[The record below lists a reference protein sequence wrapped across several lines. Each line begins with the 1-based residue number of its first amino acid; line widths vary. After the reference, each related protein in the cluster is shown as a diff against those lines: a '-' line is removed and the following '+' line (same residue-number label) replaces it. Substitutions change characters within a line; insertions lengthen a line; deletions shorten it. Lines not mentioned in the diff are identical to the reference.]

1 MDRIKDLQTRR
12 LMEILRRFGRADW
25 RNFETGGLKPSEIRI
40 LFAVQSGCSEQPE
53 GVTVSEISSYLQISS
68 PTVTPLIKSLEAQG
82 LVHRYNDQED
92 RRVVRVRLTEEG
104 SRFTKKARKSRL
116 RRFQELKDFLGEERS
131 QEFIDTLEMV
141 YQFMERKHVKP
152 EKE

>member
-12 LMEILRRFGRADW
+12 LMEVLRKFGRADW
-25 RNFETGGLKPSEIRI
+25 RHFEAGGLKPSEIRM
-40 LFAVQSGCSEQPE
+40 LFAVHSGCSEQPE
-53 GVTVSEISSYLQISS
+53 GVTVSEISSFLQVSS

-82 LVHRYNDQED
+82 LVHRYNDQDD

-104 SRFTKKARKSRL
+104 SRFTKKARELRL

-131 QEFIDTLEMV
+131 QEFIDTLEMI
-141 YQFMERKHVKP
+141 YQFMERKHA
-152 EKE
+152 EQGNE